1 MTFKYI
7 TYKDK
12 EGIGRL
18 TLNKPPLNVLDIAM
32 MREIGTVLEGLL
44 DNPTIKVLVID
55 AVDGSK
61 VFSAGVDIAEHTAE
75 MVDEMISVF
84 HRIFH
89 HFETLEVP
97 TVAVVNGAALGG
109 GCELVLQCDIVLASE
124 KSSFGQPEIQVGV
137 FPPVAAVTLPE
148 IVGPKK
154 GFELLITGD
163 VIPAAEAARLGLIN
177 KVVSPE
183 ELDGAVDE
191 FMGKLTNL
199 SGAALRMTK
208 RAMRIAKNQG
218 GGFVEKLEAVE
229 QLYLGPLM
237 ETEDAHEGLTAF
249 MEKRPPTWKNR

>member
-7 TYKDK
+7 TYKDE

-18 TLNKPPLNVLDIAM
+18 TLNKPLLNVLDIAM

-44 DNPTIKVLVID
+44 GDSAIKVLVID
-55 AVDGSK
+55 AVEGSK
-61 VFSAGVDIAEHTAE
+61 VLSAGVDIEEHSAE

-109 GCELVLQCDIVLASE
+109 GCELVLHCDIVIASE

-154 GFELLITGD
+154 AFELLITGD
-163 VIPAAEAARLGLIN
+163 IIPAVEAARLGLIN
-177 KVVSPE
+177 KVVPPE
-183 ELDGAVDE
+183 ELDEVVE
-191 FMGKLTNL
+191 ELVGKLTNL

-208 RAMRIAKNQG
+208 RAMRIAKYQG
-218 GGFVEKLEAVE
+218 GDFAEKLDAVE

-237 ETEDAHEGLTAF
+237 DTEDAHEGLTAF
-249 MEKRPPTWKNR
+249 MEKRPPKWKNR

>member
-1 MTFKYI
+1 MAFKYI
-7 TYKDK
+7 TYKDE

-44 DNPTIKVLVID
+44 ENPAIKVLVID
-55 AVDGSK
+55 AIAGSK
-61 VFSAGVDIAEHTAE
+61 VFSAGVDIEEHTAD

-84 HRIFH
+84 HLIFH

-109 GCELVLQCDIVLASE
+109 GCELVLHCDIVIASE
-124 KSSFGQPEIQVGV
+124 KSSFGQPEVQVGV

-154 GFELLITGD
+154 AFELLITGD
-163 VIPAAEAARLGLIN
+163 IFPAEEAARIGLIN
-177 KVVSPE
+177 MVVSPE
-183 ELDGAVDE
+183 ELDRAVDE
-191 FMGKLTNL
+191 FVGKLINL

-218 GGFVEKLEAVE
+218 GAFIGKLDAVEK
-229 QLYLGPLM
+229 LYLGPLM
-237 ETEDAHEGLTAF
+237 DTEDAHEGLTAF
-249 MEKRPPTWKNR
+249 MEKRPPVWKNR